1 MFKMKNLENKTAI
14 ITGGSKGIGKG
25 IVEKFAQEGCNIAF
39 TYLSSE
45 SSAIE
50 VEKNAKSYGVKVI
63 KYKSD
68 ASNFDQSSELIE
80 NVIKDFGSY
89 DILINNAG
97 ITRDNLLL
105 RMDEDSWKKVIDINL
120 NSCFNLTKCAIR
132 EFMKKKDGVI
142 INISSIVGVKGNAG
156 QSNYSA
162 SKAGINGFTKS
173 VALELGSRNIRC
185 NAIAPGFIETD
196 MTSQGDGKLLES
208 WIESIPLKRAGN
220 VSDVANLCSYL
231 ASDKASYITGQI
243 IKVDG
248 GLVT

>member
-1 MFKMKNLENKTAI
+1 MKNLENKTAI

-50 VEKNAKSYGVKVI
+50 VEKNANSYGVKVI

>member
-1 MFKMKNLENKTAI
+1 MKNLENKTAI

-196 MTSQGDGKLLES
+196 MTSQGDGKLLEN

>member
-1 MFKMKNLENKTAI
+1 MKNLENKTAI

-25 IVEKFAQEGCNIAF
+25 IVEKFAQEGYNIAF

-173 VALELGSRNIRC
+173 IALELGSRNIRC

-196 MTSQGDGKLLES
+196 MTNKGDGKLLEN

>member
-1 MFKMKNLENKTAI
+1 MKNLENKTAI

-105 RMDEDSWKKVIDINL
+105 RMDEDSWKMVIDINL

-173 VALELGSRNIRC
+173 IALELGSRNIRC
-185 NAIAPGFIETD
+185 NAIAPGFIQTD
-196 MTSQGDGKLLES
+196 MTNKGDGKLLEN

>member
-1 MFKMKNLENKTAI
+1 MKNLENKTAI

-196 MTSQGDGKLLES
+196 MTNTDDGKLLEN

>member
-1 MFKMKNLENKTAI
+1 MKNLENKTAI

-231 ASDKASYITGQI
+231 ASDRASYITGQI

>member
-1 MFKMKNLENKTAI
+1 MKNLENKTAI

-185 NAIAPGFIETD
+185 NAIAPGFIDTD

>member
-1 MFKMKNLENKTAI
+1 MTKIAI
-14 ITGGSKGIGKG
+14 VTGGTRGIGASISKKLKSSNFK
-25 IVEKFAQEGCNIAF
+25 VIANYTSNDNAAENF
-39 TYLSSE
+39 SKE
-45 SSAIE
+45 NNIE
-50 VEKNAKSYGVKVI
+50 VIKWDVSNYDECQKSVNKIYEDNKNI
-63 KYKSD
+63 
-68 ASNFDQSSELIE
+68 
-80 NVIKDFGSY
+80 
-89 DILINNAG
+89 DILVNNAG

>member
-1 MFKMKNLENKTAI
+1 MKNLENKTAI

-68 ASNFDQSSELIE
+68 ASNFDQTSELIE

-173 VALELGSRNIRC
+173 IALELGSRNIRC

-196 MTSQGDGKLLES
+196 MTNKGDGKLLEN

>member
-1 MFKMKNLENKTAI
+1 MLKKTKI
-14 ITGGSKGIGKG
+14 TKKTILITGASQGIG
-25 IVEKFAQEGCNIAF
+25 E
-39 TYLSSE
+39 T
-45 SSAIE
+45 SAIKFLNE
-50 VEKNAKSYGVKVI
+50 GYNVGLIARNKKKLESKFKNFKNALILPCDVSNYDLVKKSFKIII
-63 KYKSD
+63 KKWGRLD
-68 ASNFDQSSELIE
+68 VLF
-80 NVIKDFGSY
+80 
-89 DILINNAG
+89 NNAG
-97 ITRDNLLL
+97 IGVRANTPDKISY
-105 RMDEDSWKKVIDINL
+105 EDWKKVIDINL

-173 VALELGSRNIRC
+173 IALELGSRNIRC

-196 MTSQGDGKLLES
+196 MTNKGDGKLLEN

>member
-1 MFKMKNLENKTAI
+1 MKNLENKTAI

-231 ASDKASYITGQI
+231 ASDKATYITGQI

-248 GLVT
+248 GLGT

>member
-1 MFKMKNLENKTAI
+1 MKNLENKTAI

-196 MTSQGDGKLLES
+196 MTSQGDGKLLEG

>member
-1 MFKMKNLENKTAI
+1 MKNLENKTAI

-80 NVIKDFGSY
+80 NVMKDFGSY

-173 VALELGSRNIRC
+173 IALELGSRNIRC

-196 MTSQGDGKLLES
+196 MTNKGDGKLLEN

>member
-1 MFKMKNLENKTAI
+1 MTKIAI
-14 ITGGSKGIGKG
+14 VTGGTRGIGAAISK
-25 IVEKFAQEGCNIAF
+25 KLK
-39 TYLSSE
+39 LS
-45 SSAIE
+45 
-50 VEKNAKSYGVKVI
+50 KVKVI
-63 KYKSD
+63 ANYTSNDD
-68 ASNFDQSSELIE
+68 AAENFSKENNIE
-80 NVIKDFGSY
+80 VIKWDVSNY
-89 DILINNAG
+89 DECQKSVNKIYEDNKNIDILVNNAG

-105 RMDEDSWKKVIDINL
+105 RMDEKSWKKVIDINL

-132 EFMKKKDGVI
+132 EFMKKKEGVI

-173 VALELGSRNIRC
+173 IALELGSRNIRC

-208 WIESIPLKRAGN
+208 WIESIPLKRAG
-220 VSDVANLCSYL
+220 SIDDVANLCSYL
-231 ASDKASYITGQI
+231 ASDEASYITGQI

>member
-1 MFKMKNLENKTAI
+1 MLKKTKI
-14 ITGGSKGIGKG
+14 TKKTILITGASQGIG
-25 IVEKFAQEGCNIAF
+25 E
-39 TYLSSE
+39 T
-45 SSAIE
+45 SAIKFLNE
-50 VEKNAKSYGVKVI
+50 GYNVGLMARNKKKLESKFKNFKNALILPCDVSNYDLVKKSFKIII
-63 KYKSD
+63 KKWGRLD
-68 ASNFDQSSELIE
+68 VLF
-80 NVIKDFGSY
+80 
-89 DILINNAG
+89 NNAG
-97 ITRDNLLL
+97 IGVRANTPDKISY
-105 RMDEDSWKKVIDINL
+105 EDWKKVIDINL

-173 VALELGSRNIRC
+173 IALELGARNIRC

-196 MTSQGDGKLLES
+196 MTNKGDGKLLEN

>member
-1 MFKMKNLENKTAI
+1 MKNLENKTAI

-50 VEKNAKSYGVKVI
+50 VDKNAKSYGVKVI

>member
-1 MFKMKNLENKTAI
+1 MKNLENKTAI

-220 VSDVANLCSYL
+220 VRDVANLCSYL